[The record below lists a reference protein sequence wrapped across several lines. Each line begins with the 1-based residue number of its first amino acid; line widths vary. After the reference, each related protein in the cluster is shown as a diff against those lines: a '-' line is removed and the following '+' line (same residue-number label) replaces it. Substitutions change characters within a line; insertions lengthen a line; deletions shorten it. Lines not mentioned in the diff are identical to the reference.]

1 MTSVFRML
9 QYEEVEMSV
18 HDPAST
24 EKDFD
29 ERGSWSNY
37 RPTKPDFRKTSVKPV
52 VEDNNQSVSR
62 WASDFQLSNQQYSGF
77 ESNSMHNY

>member
-1 MTSVFRML
+1 MTPVFRML

-29 ERGSWSNY
+29 ERGS
-37 RPTKPDFRKTSVKPV
+37 
-52 VEDNNQSVSR
+52 
-62 WASDFQLSNQQYSGF
+62 
-77 ESNSMHNY
+77 